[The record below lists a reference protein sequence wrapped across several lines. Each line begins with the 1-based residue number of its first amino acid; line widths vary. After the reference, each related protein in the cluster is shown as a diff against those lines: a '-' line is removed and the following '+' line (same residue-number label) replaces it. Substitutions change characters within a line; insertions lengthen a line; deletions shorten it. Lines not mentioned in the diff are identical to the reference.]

1 MEERVDA
8 TPSLV
13 RAAVLAPVFERGGE
27 LHLVFIER
35 SSDVPVHRGQIAF
48 PGGVC
53 RAEDVTCLDTA
64 LREAEEEIGLRR
76 EHVTETQ
83 ALREVQTMTSGF
95 VISPFVGR
103 VPDAYPFLPDPR
115 EVAGVFFVRL
125 SELADPKAR
134 RHIVRTLSD
143 GTEREVP
150 TFVVGD
156 RIIWGATEMITREI
170 LKELGRSDSPRL

>member
-1 MEERVDA
+1 
-8 TPSLV
+8 
-13 RAAVLAPVFERGGE
+13 VLAPVFERGGE
-27 LHLVFIER
+27 LYLVFIER

-53 RAEDVTCLDTA
+53 RAEDATCLDTA
-64 LREAEEEIGLRR
+64 LREAEEEIGLRPADVK
-76 EHVTETQ
+76 VTAT
-83 ALREVQTMTSGF
+83 LDDVRTMTSGF

-103 VPDAYPFLPDPR
+103 VPDAYPFRLDPR

-125 SELADPKAR
+125 GELADPRAR

-156 RIIWGATEMITREI
+156 RVIWGATEMITREI
-170 LKELGRSDSPRL
+170 LKTNGAL

>member
-1 MEERVDA
+1 MQEPVDA
-8 TPSLV
+8 TPALV
-13 RAAVLAPVFERGGE
+13 RAAVLAPVFEREGG

-35 SSDVPVHRGQIAF
+35 SGDVPVHRGQIAF

-53 RAEDVTCLDTA
+53 RAEDANCLDTA

-76 EHVTETQ
+76 GDVTVIAT
-83 ALREVQTMTSGF
+83 LGDVQTMTSGF

-103 VPDAYPFLPDPR
+103 VPDAYPFRLDPR
-115 EVAGVFFVRL
+115 EVAGVFSV
-125 SELADPKAR
+125 SIAELRNPEAR

-143 GTEREVP
+143 GTQKEVP
-150 TFVVGD
+150 TYVVGD

-170 LKELGRSDSPRL
+170 LKVTG

>member
-1 MEERVDA
+1 VQEA

-13 RAAVLAPVFERGGE
+13 RAAVLAPMFERSGE

-53 RAEDVTCLDTA
+53 RAEDATCLDTA

-76 EHVTETQ
+76 ADVTVT
-83 ALREVQTMTSGF
+83 ATLADVQTMTSGF

-103 VPDAYPFLPDPR
+103 VQDGYPFRADPR
-115 EVAGVFFVRL
+115 EVAGVFFVGL
-125 SELADPKAR
+125 AELADPKAR
-134 RHIVRTLSD
+134 RHILRTLSD

-156 RIIWGATEMITREI
+156 RIIWGATEMIAREI
-170 LKELGRSDSPRL
+170 LKAQGRL

>member
-1 MEERVDA
+1 VQERVEA
-8 TPSLV
+8 PPSLV
-13 RAAVLAPVFERGGE
+13 RAAVLAPVFERAGE

-35 SSDVPVHRGQIAF
+35 SGDVPVHRGQIAF

-53 RAEDVTCLDTA
+53 RAEDATCLDTA

-76 EHVTETQ
+76 ADVAGTE
-83 ALREVQTMTSGF
+83 ALPEVQTMTSGF

-103 VPDAYPFLPDPR
+103 VPAEYPFRLDPR
-115 EVAGVFFVRL
+115 EVAGVFFVPL
-125 SELADPKAR
+125 SELRDHPR

-143 GTEREVP
+143 GSEREVP
-150 TFVVGD
+150 TYVVGE

-170 LKELGRSDSPRL
+170 LKVSLGFTHSS

>member
-1 MEERVDA
+1 
-8 TPSLV
+8 LV

-35 SSDVPVHRGQIAF
+35 GSDVPVHRGQIAF

-53 RAEDVTCLDTA
+53 RAEDPTCLDTA

-76 EHVTETQ
+76 ADVTET
-83 ALREVQTMTSGF
+83 RELPEVRTMTSGF

-103 VPDAYPFLPDPR
+103 VRDAYPFRLDPR
-115 EVAGVFFVRL
+115 EVADVFFVPL
-125 SELADPKAR
+125 SELRNPNAR

-150 TFVVGD
+150 TFVVGE
-156 RIIWGATEMITREI
+156 RIIWGATEMITREL
-170 LKELGRSDSPRL
+170 LKTTGGL

>member
-1 MEERVDA
+1 VEDVEA
-8 TPSLV
+8 PPSLV
-13 RAAVLAPVFERGGE
+13 RAAVLAPVFEQAGE

-35 SSDVPVHRGQIAF
+35 SGDVPVHRGQIAF

-53 RAEDVTCLDTA
+53 RAEDATCLDTA

-76 EHVTETQ
+76 ADVTKTE
-83 ALREVQTMTSGF
+83 ALPEVQTMTSGF

-103 VPDAYPFLPDPR
+103 VPSEYPFRPDPR
-115 EVAGVFFVRL
+115 EVAGVFFVPL
-125 SELADPKAR
+125 SELRDPRAR

-150 TFVVGD
+150 TYVVGD

-170 LKELGRSDSPRL
+170 LKVGRVT

>member
-1 MEERVDA
+1 LEERLDG

-35 SSDVPVHRGQIAF
+35 SGDVPVHRGQIAF

-53 RAEDVTCLDTA
+53 RADDATCLDTA

-76 EHVTETQ
+76 TDVTATR
-83 ALREVQTMTSGF
+83 ALCEVQTMTSGF
-95 VISPFVGR
+95 VISPFVGT
-103 VPDAYPFLPDPR
+103 VADAYPFRLDPR
-115 EVAGVFFVRL
+115 EVAGVFSIRL
-125 SELADPKAR
+125 SELAEPKAR

-156 RIIWGATEMITREI
+156 RIIWGATEMITHEI
-170 LKELGRSDSPRL
+170 LRTCRNS